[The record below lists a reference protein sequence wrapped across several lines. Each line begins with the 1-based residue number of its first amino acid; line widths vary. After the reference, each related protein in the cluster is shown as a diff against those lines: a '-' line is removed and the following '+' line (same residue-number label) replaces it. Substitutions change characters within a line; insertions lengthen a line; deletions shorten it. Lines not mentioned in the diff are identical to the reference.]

1 MRRRDF
7 LEVLGGAVAAWPVA
21 ARAQQRA
28 VPVVGFLRSASA
40 ASSAHLAAA
49 FQQGLKDRGFV
60 DGRNVTIDYRWG
72 DGQLDRLPG
81 LAIDL
86 IHRRPA
92 AIVGNAL
99 ATRAIMA
106 ATTEIPIVFVVSS
119 DPIAMGFVAS
129 INRPSGNRTG
139 VVWTSSG
146 LEAKRLGLLNELV
159 PKSAAIAALFDPASP
174 ENELHINNAEKAARS
189 IGRQLLIVRAT
200 DERELHAAFAMVAQP
215 GIGGLLI
222 GASAFFLSQRQQLAA
237 LAARNALPAISITR
251 SFAEAGLLMSYGASQ
266 SHAYRRAGEY
276 VSRILEGAKPADM
289 PVEFASKLELI
300 INLKTAKTLGLKIP
314 PNLIALADEVID

>member
-1 MRRRDF
+1 MRRREF
-7 LEVLGGAVAAWPVA
+7 LGVLGGAVAAWPVA

-28 VPVVGFLRSASA
+28 VPLVGFLRSSSA

-49 FQQGLKDRGFV
+49 FQQGLRDRGFV
-60 DGRNVTIDYRWG
+60 NGRNVAIEYRWG

-106 ATTEIPIVFVVSS
+106 ATKEIPIVFVVSS
-119 DPIAMGFVAS
+119 DPVAMGFVAS
-129 INRPSGNRTG
+129 INRPSGNLTG

-146 LEAKRLGLLNELV
+146 LAAKRLGLLNELV
-159 PKSAAIAALFDPASP
+159 PKAAAIAALFDPASP
-174 ENELHINNAEKAARS
+174 ETDLHINDAEKAARS
-189 IGRQLLIVRAT
+189 IARQLLIVRAT
-200 DERELHAAFAMVAQP
+200 DERELHAAFAIVAQP

-237 LAARNALPAISITR
+237 LATRHALPAISITR
-251 SFAEAGLLMSYGASQ
+251 SFADAGLLMSYGASQ
-266 SHAYRRAGEY
+266 AHAYRRAGEY
-276 VSRILEGAKPADM
+276 VSRILEGAKPADL
-289 PVEFASKLELI
+289 PVEFATKLELI